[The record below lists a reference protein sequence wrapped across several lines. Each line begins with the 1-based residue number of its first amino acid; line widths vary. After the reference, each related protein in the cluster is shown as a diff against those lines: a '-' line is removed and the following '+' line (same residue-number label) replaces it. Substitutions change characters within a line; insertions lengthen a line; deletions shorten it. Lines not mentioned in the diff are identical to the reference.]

1 MALRTPAVARPSKTA
16 DKDAPLRED
25 IRLLGRLLGEVIRQQ
40 EGEAVFKLVESIR
53 QTAVQFRRES
63 DAEAGADL
71 DRLLKKLSRDQT
83 NAVVRAF
90 SYFSHLANIAED
102 QHHNRRRRAHQLA
115 GSAAQPGSFPAT
127 LAKLSAA
134 GVAGKS
140 VLQFFDGALISPV
153 LTAHPTEVQ
162 RKSILDAGREIARLL
177 ALRDQPNTPA
187 ERERNTALLHAEV
200 AKLWQTRML
209 RYQRLTVADEIENAL
224 SFYRITFLRELPGLM
239 EEIEHDTL
247 TQYPHLRQLHLP
259 PFVQMGSWIGGDRD
273 GNPNVH
279 GATMQQAMSRQS
291 TTIFEFYLEEVHALG
306 AELSISTL
314 LVSVSPALQAMA
326 DVSPDNSPHR
336 TDEPYRRALI
346 LVYARLAA
354 TARGLGVSNILRH
367 EIGSAEPYTSPQ
379 AFIADLDTIGDS
391 LRANHGSALTRP
403 RLNTLR

>member
-1 MALRTPAVARPSKTA
+1 MRSLSRRSLGQRRFEEMPLTAAHSITPTTSGSAALSPTETTMALRTPPLARSAKTN

-40 EGEAVFKLVESIR
+40 EGEAVFKVVETIR
-53 QTAVQFRRES
+53 QTAVRFRRES
-63 DAEAGADL
+63 DLEAGADL
-71 DRLLKKLSRDQT
+71 DRLLKKLSRDPT

-102 QHHNRRRRAHQLA
+102 QHHNRRRRAYLLA
-115 GSAAQPGSFPAT
+115 GSAPQPGSLAAT
-127 LAKLSAA
+127 LSKLSTE
-134 GVAGKS
+134 GVTGKA
-140 VLQFFDGALISPV
+140 LQQFYDGALISPV

-177 ALRDQPNTPA
+177 ALRDQPITSA

-239 EEIEHDTL
+239 EDIEHETL
-247 TQYPHLRQLHLP
+247 TQYPNLRQLHLP

-273 GNPNVH
+273 GNPNVN
-279 GATMQQAMSRQS
+279 GTTMQQAMSRQS

-314 LVSVSPALQAMA
+314 LVSISPALQAMA
-326 DVSPDNSPHR
+326 DLSPDNSPHR

-346 LVYARLAA
+346 LV
-354 TARGLGVSNILRH
+354 
-367 EIGSAEPYTSPQ
+367 
-379 AFIADLDTIGDS
+379 
-391 LRANHGSALTRP
+391 
-403 RLNTLR
+403 

>member
-1 MALRTPAVARPSKTA
+1 MVLRTPAVARPSKTA

-140 VLQFFDGALISPV
+140 VQQFFDGALISPV

-209 RYQRLTVADEIENAL
+209 R
-224 SFYRITFLRELPGLM
+224 
-239 EEIEHDTL
+239 
-247 TQYPHLRQLHLP
+247 
-259 PFVQMGSWIGGDRD
+259 
-273 GNPNVH
+273 
-279 GATMQQAMSRQS
+279 
-291 TTIFEFYLEEVHALG
+291 
-306 AELSISTL
+306 
-314 LVSVSPALQAMA
+314 
-326 DVSPDNSPHR
+326 
-336 TDEPYRRALI
+336 
-346 LVYARLAA
+346 
-354 TARGLGVSNILRH
+354 
-367 EIGSAEPYTSPQ
+367 
-379 AFIADLDTIGDS
+379 
-391 LRANHGSALTRP
+391 
-403 RLNTLR
+403 